1 MATFV
6 FLHAHPD
13 DEAIGSGG
21 TIAALAAAG
30 HRAVVLLATRGERG
44 IVPAQLTDADG
55 LGEMRAGEAHR
66 SAELLGAARL
76 AFLGYRDSGEQP
88 GDPAPGSFAAADPD
102 EAAAR
107 VVELLRE
114 EAADALIIYDEH
126 GITGHPD
133 HVQVHVVGMRA
144 AARLPQL
151 RVYQGTLSES
161 QLAVFVANVAAF
173 IAAAGAPAADGG
185 GPTLHASPDA
195 SVTTRVDVRPWS
207 ARKRAAMAAHAS
219 QIGPESFFLSL
230 SEEDFMEVF
239 GTESYLD
246 RLAHAGA
253 PGPLEAALSSSGLL
267 RSAPMTRPG
276 PTTAGG
282 QLPGA
287 LR

>member
-44 IVPAQLTDADG
+44 IVPAELAEADG
-55 LGEMRAGEAHR
+55 LGELRAAEAHR

-107 VVELLRE
+107 VVQLLRE

-133 HVQVHVVGMRA
+133 HVQVHEVGMRA
-144 AARLPQL
+144 AAGLPGL

-161 QLAVFVANVAAF
+161 QLAVFVANVAIFLAG
-173 IAAAGAPAADGG
+173 AGAGAPSAAGG
-185 GPTLHASPDA
+185 GPTLYASPDA
-195 SVTTRVDVRPWS
+195 SVTTRVDARPWS

-219 QIGPESFFLSL
+219 QIGPDSFFLSL

-239 GTESYLD
+239 GTESYLARSTPD
-246 RLAHAGA
+246 GA
-253 PGPLEAALSSSGLL
+253 PGPLEAALNGS
-267 RSAPMTRPG
+267 
-276 PTTAGG
+276 
-282 QLPGA
+282 GA

>member
-44 IVPAQLTDADG
+44 IVPPELADADG
-55 LGEMRAGEAHR
+55 LGELRATEAR
-66 SAELLGAARL
+66 RAAELLGAARV

-88 GDPAPGSFAAADPD
+88 AERDAGSFAAADPD

-107 VVELLRE
+107 VVQLVRE

-133 HVQVHVVGMRA
+133 HIQVHVVGMRVA
-144 AARLPQL
+144 AALPEL
-151 RVYQGTLSES
+151 WVYQGTLSES
-161 QLAVFVANVAAF
+161 QLAVFVATVATF
-173 IAAAGAPAADGG
+173 IVASGAPAGQGG
-185 GPTLHASPDA
+185 GPTLYASPDA
-195 SVTTRVDVRPWS
+195 SVTTRLDVRAWS
-207 ARKRAAMAAHAS
+207 TRKRAAMAAHAS
-219 QIGPESFFLSL
+219 QIGPGSFFLSL
-230 SEEDFMEVF
+230 SEEDFVAVF

-246 RLAHAGA
+246 RSARDGT
-253 PGPLEAALSSSGLL
+253 PGPLAAAL
-267 RSAPMTRPG
+267 
-276 PTTAGG
+276 AGS
-282 QLPGA
+282 GA

>member
-1 MATFV
+1 VATFV

-30 HRAVVLLATRGERG
+30 HRVVVLLATRGERG
-44 IVPAQLTDADG
+44 IVPPDLADAAG
-55 LGEMRAGEAHR
+55 LGELRAAEARR
-66 SAELLGAARL
+66 SAELLGAARV

-88 GDPAPGSFAAADPD
+88 AQRDAGSFAAADPD

-107 VVELLRE
+107 VVELVRE
-114 EAADALIIYDEH
+114 EAAEALIIYDEH

-144 AARLPQL
+144 AAALPEL

-161 QLAVFVANVAAF
+161 QLAVFVATVATF
-173 IAAAGAPAADGG
+173 IVASGAPTGQPAGQGG
-185 GPTLHASPDA
+185 GPTGGPTLYASPDA
-195 SVTTRVDVRPWS
+195 SVTTRVDVRPWT

-219 QIGPESFFLSL
+219 QIGPGSFFLSL
-230 SEEDFMEVF
+230 SEEDFVAVF
-239 GTESYLD
+239 GTESYLERSARD
-246 RLAHAGA
+246 GA
-253 PGPLEAALSSSGLL
+253 PGPLEAAL
-267 RSAPMTRPG
+267 
-276 PTTAGG
+276 AGS
-282 QLPGA
+282 GA